1 MLVRQTQLKQYVLL
15 TWIFMLFGTITWA
28 NGDEGY
34 NHVDENGQKQGYW
47 MIKGYMVPDGGFQP
61 DATVEEGL
69 YRDNK
74 KEGVWKKFYPS
85 GVLRSEIT
93 YDANKPFGPY
103 AIYYENAQ
111 LEEKGTWQ
119 RNKNVGN
126 FERYYENGE
135 LQQRFFFADSG
146 KRNGTQYYYHDNG
159 QVELEVEIINGKEQG
174 VMKRYFPDGRLKEE
188 KTLND
193 GVLKEGSIKTYDRQ
207 ATRPQARET
216 PKADKEEPKDKAE
229 ENKPA
234 KTNEAISFRPNGF
247 NTMYNTDMQVTQV
260 GEFKN
265 GRLWNGKW
273 NRYNQD
279 GLLIR
284 IEVYKNGKYIGTGVI
299 TAE

>member
-1 MLVRQTQLKQYVLL
+1 MLVRQTQLKQYILF
-15 TWIFMLFGTITWA
+15 TWIFLLFSLVSMA

-93 YDANKPFGPY
+93 YEANKPFGAY

-111 LEEKGTWQ
+111 LEEKGTWH
-119 RNKNVGN
+119 RNKNVGS
-126 FERYYENGE
+126 FERYYENGNP
-135 LQQRFFFADSG
+135 QQRFFFADSG
-146 KRNGTQYYYHDNG
+146 KRNGKQYYYHDNG
-159 QVELEVEIINGKEQG
+159 QVELEVEVINGKEEG
-174 VMKRYFPDGRLKEE
+174 VMKRYYADGRIKEE

-193 GVLKEGSIKTYDRQ
+193 GVLKEGSIKTYSNAPTRT
-207 ATRPQARET
+207 ATNKSAPVQQEDVAE
-216 PKADKEEPKDKAE
+216 DAE
-229 ENKPA
+229 EVQ
-234 KTNEAISFRPNGF
+234 TNEALSFRPNGF
-247 NTMYNTDMQVTQV
+247 NTMYNSDMQVTQV

-273 NRYNQD
+273 NRYNTD

>member
-1 MLVRQTQLKQYVLL
+1 MLVRQTQLKQYILF
-15 TWIFMLFGTITWA
+15 TWIFLLSSVVVMA

-93 YDANKPFGPY
+93 YEANKPFGAY

-111 LEEKGTWQ
+111 LEEKGTWH

-126 FERYYENGE
+126 FERYYENGH
-135 LQQRFFFADSG
+135 LHQRFFFADSG
-146 KRNGTQYYYHDNG
+146 KRNGKQYYYHDNG
-159 QVELEVEIINGKEQG
+159 QVELEVEVINGKEEG
-174 VMKRYFPDGRLKEE
+174 VMKRYYPDGRIKEE
-188 KTLND
+188 KTLSD
-193 GVLKEGSIKTYDRQ
+193 GVLKAGSIKTYGS
-207 ATRPQARET
+207 APTRTESS
-216 PKADKEEPKDKAE
+216 
-229 ENKPA
+229 KPA
-234 KTNEAISFRPNGF
+234 PAKKEDLAEDSDEVQTNEALSFRPNGF
-247 NTMYNTDMQVTQV
+247 NTMYNSDMQVTQV

-273 NRYNQD
+273 NRYNTD